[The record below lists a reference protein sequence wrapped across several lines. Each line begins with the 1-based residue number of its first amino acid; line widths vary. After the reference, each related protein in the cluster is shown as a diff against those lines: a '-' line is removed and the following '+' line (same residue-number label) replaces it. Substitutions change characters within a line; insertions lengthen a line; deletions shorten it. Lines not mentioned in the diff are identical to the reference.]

1 MKKTVCFSLL
11 VAGSLMAM
19 ATTAS
24 ASNRAGAFSLSPV
37 IGGIT
42 YGGEQHLDT
51 APLYGIRAGYNFT
64 KALGIEA
71 LFDYSNT
78 EPTHNGSKL
87 TNGKNT
93 DYYRFGG
100 ELLYHFFPDNKFV
113 PYVAAGYAAHTFK
126 GAVPAGES
134 SDIKGVGDYGLGA
147 KYFLNDKV
155 ALRGDVRHLIYR
167 QSSET
172 QHAVEYT
179 MGLHFPFGG
188 QTEAT
193 PVAQP
198 IVEPVAEPAPA
209 APLDSDGDGVID
221 ANDACPGTPK
231 GVKVDAMGCP
241 LDSDKDGVYDY
252 LDKCP
257 GTPQGVK
264 VDSTGCPLDSDRDGV
279 YDSSDKCPGTPEGT
293 TVDKTGCP
301 VKLCSPTALNIEFD
315 TNKSNIKPQYKEELK
330 KVADFLAEFPSAK
343 GAIEGHT
350 DSVGGKA
357 YNMKLSQRR
366 ADSVRAYLIKTF
378 NVAPERI
385 CAKGYGLTKPVA
397 SNKTA
402 AGRKQNR
409 RIEANFTCNG
419 K

>member
-1 MKKTVCFSLL
+1 MKKTARISLL
-11 VAGSLMAM
+11 VAGSLMAL
-19 ATTAS
+19 ATAAS
-24 ASNRAGAFSLSPV
+24 AENREGAFSLSPV

-42 YGGEQHLDT
+42 FGGGQHLET
-51 APLYGIRAGYNFT
+51 APVYGIRAGYNFT

-78 EPTHNGSKL
+78 EPTSNGSKL

-93 DYYRFGG
+93 DYYRMGG

-113 PYVAAGYAAHTFK
+113 PYFAAGYAAHTFK
-126 GAVPAGES
+126 GAVPAGER
-134 SDIKGVGDYGLGA
+134 SDVKGVGDYGLGA

-167 QSSET
+167 QASET

-188 QTEAT
+188 KTEA
-193 PVAQP
+193 A
-198 IVEPVAEPAPA
+198 PVAEPVPEPVVAPV
-209 APLDSDGDGVID
+209 APSDSDGDGVFD
-221 ANDACPGTPK
+221 TADNCPGTPQ
-231 GVKVDAMGCP
+231 GVKVDAKGCPLDSDRDGVYDYQDNCPGTPEGVKVDTKGCP
-241 LDSDKDGVYDY
+241 LDSDKDGVYDSY
-252 LDKCP
+252 
-257 GTPQGVK
+257 
-264 VDSTGCPLDSDRDGV
+264 
-279 YDSSDKCPGTPEGT
+279 DKCPGTPEGT

-301 VKLCSPTALNIEFD
+301 VKLCSPTVLNIEFD
-315 TNKSNIKPQYKEELK
+315 TNKSNIKPQYNDELK
-330 KVADFLAEFPSAK
+330 RVADFLAEFPTAK

-350 DSVGGKA
+350 DNVGGKA

-366 ADSVRAYLIKTF
+366 ANSVRSYLIKTF

-385 CAKGYGLTKPVA
+385 SAKGHGLTKPVA

-402 AGRKQNR
+402 DGRKQNR